1 MVLESTKC
9 LGLVRY
15 MTLDRQWL
23 LIITKLV
30 DVIERNSLMLLTLL
44 LQKAQI
50 NERTARSIV
59 QSTSYETQD
68 RMT

>member
-30 DVIERNSLMLLTLL
+30 DVIDVVIT
-44 LQKAQI
+44 K
-50 NERTARSIV
+50 
-59 QSTSYETQD
+59 STNK
-68 RMT
+68 